1 MEGYRSFR
9 KNRQGIGERGVALCV
24 HDHMECLELYW
35 GWMRRLWVRIKGR
48 ARTSDIIVGV

>member
-9 KNRQGIGERGVALCV
+9 KNRQGIGKRGVALCV